1 MGSPF
6 GQECSGA
13 AYPPHVEWST
23 SVEIGAAPE
32 VVWRVLTEVEAWPE
46 WTPSVRAIVRVDP
59 GALHVGQRVRISQPR
74 FPTTVWRL
82 TELVE
87 GRSFTWRAGGP
98 GARTTASH
106 TVEPTDVRAR
116 ATLRLTQ
123 QGPLGLLVGAISS
136 GLTRRY
142 LDMEATGL
150 KKRSEELPRSK
161 EPGE

>member
-1 MGSPF
+1 M
-6 GQECSGA
+6 
-13 AYPPHVEWST
+13 EWST
-23 SVEIGAAPE
+23 SVDIAAEPG
-32 VVWRVLTEVEAWPE
+32 VVWRVMSDVEAWPE

-59 GALHVGQRVRISQPR
+59 GTLHVGQRLRISQPR

-87 GRSFTWRAGGP
+87 GQSFEWRAGGP

-106 TVEPTDVRAR
+106 TVEPTATGTR

-142 LDMEATGL
+142 LEMESTGL
-150 KKRSEELPRSK
+150 KKRSEEVARSTR
-161 EPGE
+161 PGD